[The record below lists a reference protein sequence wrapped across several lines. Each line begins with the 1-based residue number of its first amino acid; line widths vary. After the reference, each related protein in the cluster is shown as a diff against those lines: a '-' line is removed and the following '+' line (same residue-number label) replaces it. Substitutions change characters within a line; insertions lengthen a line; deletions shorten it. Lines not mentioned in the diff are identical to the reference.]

1 MKDIV
6 VFRLSH
12 RLPRDERV
20 TTHVALVARAFGAKK
35 MYYTGE
41 RDKEMEESVKKVV
54 EKWGGNFEVEHT
66 DTSKLKELKR
76 EGYSLIHLTMY
87 GQRIETISL
96 PSDKVV
102 LIVGGEKVPRWIYE
116 FSDLNASIT
125 NQPHSE
131 IAALAITLHFIYKGR
146 ELSTEFEDREFKG
159 RIKIVPSEKSKVIR
173 KRENT

>member
-20 TTHVALVARAFGAKK
+20 TTHVALVSRAFGARK

-41 RDKEMEESVKKVV
+41 KDNEMENSIKKVV
-54 EKWGGNFEVEHT
+54 EKWGGNFEVEHVNI
-66 DTSKLKELKR
+66 SKLKELKK

-87 GQRIETISL
+87 GERIESVNL

-102 LIVGGEKVPRWIYE
+102 LIVGSEKVPKWIYE
-116 FSDLNASIT
+116 FSDFNVSIT

-131 IAALAITLHFIYKGR
+131 IAALAIALHFIYKGK
-146 ELSTEFEDREFKG
+146 ELSPKFEEKEFKG
-159 RIKIVPSEKSKVIR
+159 KIKIVPSDRGKVIR